1 MASNGE
7 LLGWST
13 EHMGWLLIGRTGM
26 GTQNM
31 PNIYIYIYACTCISY
46 CFHAHIW
53 LAVDQRLSNPG
64 KRHAVR

>member
-1 MASNGE
+1 
-7 LLGWST
+7 
-13 EHMGWLLIGRTGM
+13 M

-31 PNIYIYIYACTCISY
+31 PNIYIYIYIYACTCISY

-64 KRHAVR
+64 KRHAVRWETAPLRREELGGGEAARC